1 MIERSLKLFRT
12 AAAVC
17 NFTEVAAMSGMTQP
31 NVTKQIANLER
42 RLGVRL
48 FQRTGRNVRLTP
60 AGEVLRDECEHLFA
74 VEADILR
81 KLRSAGE
88 RSRSYL
94 VGGTATAGSFLLI
107 GMNAVYQKEHP
118 NRILHLKIEHSDAL
132 QRMLAAGELTLALTD
147 APYDRSFFLSEPYCM
162 DRMTPVFAPGYLKRK
177 TFSLGDYIRGGGS
190 FVLDESGFGGRA
202 ELERFVREHGLPEI
216 DPARITEVCSLDAV
230 KILVQA
236 GGGISVLSS
245 LAVENEVKAGVL
257 HSGAF
262 SEGEIR
268 RRVDFIWTASG
279 DQRFVNEFVRFCRK
293 RMGRSLLQV
302 PSGAGASAG
311 GSETGG

>member
-31 NVTKQIANLER
+31 NVTKQIANLEQ

-81 KLRSAGE
+81 KLRSADG
-88 RSRSYL
+88 RKRSYP

-118 NRILHLKIEHSDAL
+118 NRMLHLKIERPDAL
-132 QRMLAAGELTLALTD
+132 YRMLAAGELVLALTD
-147 APYDRSFFLSEPYCM
+147 APYDRAYFLSEPYCL
-162 DRMTPVFAPGYLKRK
+162 DRLVPVFAPGYRKRRS
-177 TFSLGDYIRGGGS
+177 FSLGEYIRGGGQ
-190 FVLDESGFGGRA
+190 FILDESGSGGRV
-202 ELERFVREHGLPEI
+202 ELERFVREHGLPEP
-216 DPARITEVCSLDAV
+216 DPSSITEVCSLDAV
-230 KILVQA
+230 KMLVQA
-236 GGGISVLSS
+236 GGGLSVLSE

-257 HSGAF
+257 QSGEF
-262 SEGEIR
+262 TEGGIL
-268 RRVDFIWTASG
+268 RRVDFIYTASG
-279 DQRFVNEFVRFCRK
+279 DQRFINEFIRFGRK
-293 RMGRSLLQV
+293 HMGRSLLRPQ
-302 PSGAGASAG
+302 
-311 GSETGG
+311 EK

>member
-42 RLGVRL
+42 RLGVQL

-81 KLRSAGE
+81 KLRGAGE
-88 RSRSYL
+88 RSRSYM

-107 GMNAVYQKEHP
+107 GINAVYQKEHP
-118 NRILHLKIEHSDAL
+118 NRILNLKIERSDVL
-132 QRMLAAGELTLALTD
+132 YRMLAAGELTLALTD

-177 TFSLGDYIRGGGS
+177 TFSLKDYIRGGGA
-190 FVLDESGFGGRA
+190 FILDESGFGGRA

-216 DPARITEVCSLDAV
+216 DPAQITEVCSLDAV

-236 GGGISVLSS
+236 GAGISVLSS

-257 HSGAF
+257 QSGGF

-268 RRVDFIWTASG
+268 RRADFIWTASG
-279 DQRFVNEFVRFCRK
+279 DQRFINEFIWFSRK
-293 RMGRSLLQV
+293 HMGRSLLRV
-302 PSGAGASAG
+302 PANAG
-311 GSETGG
+311 

>member
-1 MIERSLKLFRT
+1 MIERSLKIFRT

-31 NVTKQIANLER
+31 NVTKQIANLEQ

-81 KLRSAGE
+81 KLRSADG
-88 RSRSYL
+88 RKRAYL

-118 NRILHLKIEHSDAL
+118 GRELHLKIERPDAL
-132 QRMLAAGELTLALTD
+132 YRMLAAGELMLALTD
-147 APYDRSFFLSEPYCM
+147 APYDRAYFLSEPYCM
-162 DRMTPVFAPGYLKRK
+162 DRLVPVFAPGYRKRR
-177 TFSLGDYIRGGGS
+177 TFSLGEYIRGGGR
-190 FVLDESGFGGRA
+190 FILDESGAGGRA
-202 ELERFVREHGLPEI
+202 ELERFVREHGLPVP
-216 DPARITEVCSLDAV
+216 DPATVTEVCSPDAV
-230 KILVQA
+230 KMLVQA
-236 GGGISVLSS
+236 GEGISVMSE

-257 HSGAF
+257 RSGAF
-262 SEGEIR
+262 NEGEIL
-268 RRVDFIWTASG
+268 RRVDFIYTASG
-279 DQRFVNEFVRFCRK
+279 DQRFINEFIRFGRK
-293 RMGRSLLQV
+293 RMGRSLLR
-302 PSGAGASAG
+302 PAAD
-311 GSETGG
+311 